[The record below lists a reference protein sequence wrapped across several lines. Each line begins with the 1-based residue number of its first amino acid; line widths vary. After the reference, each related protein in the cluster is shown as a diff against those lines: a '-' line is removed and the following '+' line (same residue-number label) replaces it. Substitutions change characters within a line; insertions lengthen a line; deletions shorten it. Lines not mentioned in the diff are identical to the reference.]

1 MKHFLL
7 AAGLFAAAAAQAQVP
22 AATTTTNPVIHVEVL
37 GADAP
42 RLQRFYSELFGWGV
56 TLNPVGYG
64 YVPVA
69 PAAPML
75 LSGGIGP
82 SPQRQPLVIFY
93 VLVADPAAV
102 LARAV
107 ALGGRVVVPP
117 TDVPGNVT
125 FARLADP
132 EGNVIG
138 IVRRPG

>member
-1 MKHFLL
+1 MRGMKNLL
-7 AAGLFAAAAAQAQVP
+7 HAAVLCLAPMGALAQAP
-22 AATTTTNPVIHVEVL
+22 ANPVVHVEIL
-37 GADAP
+37 GADAS
-42 RLQRFYSELFGWGV
+42 RLQRFYGELFGWAV

-69 PAAPML
+69 PAAPVL

-82 SPQRQPLVIFY
+82 GPQGRPLVIFY
-93 VLVADPAAV
+93 VQVADPAAV

-107 ALGGRVVVPP
+107 ALGGSVVVPP
-117 TDVPGNVT
+117 TDVSGGVT
-125 FARLADP
+125 FARFADP